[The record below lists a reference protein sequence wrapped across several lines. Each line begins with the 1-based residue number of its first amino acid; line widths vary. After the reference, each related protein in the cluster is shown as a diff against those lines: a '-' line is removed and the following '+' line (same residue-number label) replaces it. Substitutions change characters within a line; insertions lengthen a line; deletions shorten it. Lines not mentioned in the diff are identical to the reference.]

1 MRTGSFVLVHLSGP
15 REKFWGLLERLDA
28 SGATVRGLAVE
39 GFEEWLRE
47 MTREDVP
54 SFSPA
59 TVFFP
64 IQRIER
70 ISLDETIGE
79 AVSLADRF
87 RLIVGQDPRTCLV
100 PDVPE
105 D

>member
-1 MRTGSFVLVHLSGP
+1 VKTGSFVLVHLSSP
-15 REKFWGLLERLDA
+15 REKFWGLLEQRDA
-28 SGATVRGLAVE
+28 SGVTVRGLAVE

-47 MTREDVP
+47 IVREDVP

-64 IQRIER
+64 LQRVER

-79 AVSLADRF
+79 AVSLAERF
-87 RLIVGQDPRTCLV
+87 RRQVGEDPRAYLLTKIG
-100 PDVPE
+100 
-105 D
+105 

>member
-1 MRTGSFVLVHLSGP
+1 VKAGSFVLVHLSSP
-15 REKFWGLLERLDA
+15 REKFWGLLEQRDA
-28 SGATVRGLAVE
+28 SGVTVRGLAVE

-47 MTREDVP
+47 IAREKTP

-64 IQRIER
+64 LQRVER

-79 AVSLADRF
+79 AMSLADRF
-87 RLIVGQDPRTCLV
+87 RSLVGEDPLTYLRR
-100 PDVPE
+100 E

>member
-15 REKFWGLLERLDA
+15 REKFWGLLEHSDA
-28 SGATVRGLAVE
+28 SGVTVRGLAVE

-47 MTREDVP
+47 IAREASP
-54 SFSPA
+54 TFSPA

-64 IQRIER
+64 LHRVER
-70 ISLDETIGE
+70 ISMDETVGE

-87 RLIVGQDPRTCLV
+87 RRQIGKDPRAYLA
-100 PDVPE
+100 PEMPE

>member
-1 MRTGSFVLVHLSGP
+1 VNPGSFVLVHLSGP
-15 REKFWGLLERLDA
+15 REKFWGLLEQRDA
-28 SGATVRGLAVE
+28 SGVTVRGLAVE

-47 MTREDVP
+47 ITREAAP

-64 IQRIER
+64 LQRVER

-87 RLIVGQDPRTCLV
+87 RRIVGEDPRAYLA
-100 PDVPE
+100 PALPE

>member
-1 MRTGSFVLVHLSGP
+1 MTGSFVLVHLSGP
-15 REKFWGLLERLDA
+15 REKFWGLLELSDA
-28 SGATVRGLAVE
+28 SGVTVRGLAVE

-47 MTREDVP
+47 IARDGSPT
-54 SFSPA
+54 FSPA

-64 IQRIER
+64 LHRVER
-70 ISLDETIGE
+70 ISMDETVGE

-87 RLIVGQDPRTCLV
+87 RRQIGKDPRAFLAQEM
-100 PDVPE
+100 PE

>member
-1 MRTGSFVLVHLSGP
+1 MMTGNFVLVHLSAP
-15 REKFWGLLERLDA
+15 REKFWGLLEQSDVR
-28 SGATVRGLAVE
+28 GVTVRGLSVD

-47 MTREDVP
+47 IAREGSP
-54 SFSPA
+54 TFSPA

-64 IQRIER
+64 LHRVER
-70 ISLDETIGE
+70 ISMDETLGE

-87 RLIVGQDPRTCLV
+87 RRQIGKDPRIFLAQEM
-100 PDVPE
+100 PE

>member
-1 MRTGSFVLVHLSGP
+1 MKTGSFVLVHLSSP
-15 REKFWGLLERLDA
+15 REKFWGLLEQRDA
-28 SGATVRGLAVE
+28 SGVTVRGLAVE

-47 MTREDVP
+47 IVREEVP

-64 IQRIER
+64 LQRVER

-87 RLIVGQDPRTCLV
+87 RQLIGEDPRTYLV
-100 PDVPE
+100 RE

>member
-15 REKFWGLLERLDA
+15 REKFWGLLEHTDA
-28 SGATVRGLAVE
+28 SGVTVRGLAVE
-39 GFEEWLRE
+39 GFEEWLKEIKRDG
-47 MTREDVP
+47 TP

-64 IQRIER
+64 LHRVER
-70 ISLDETIGE
+70 ISLDETAGE

-87 RLIVGQDPRTCLV
+87 HRQVGKDPRAYLAV
-100 PDVPE
+100 EMPE